1 MKPTNRMSLEQ
12 CRYGFDGIW
21 RHYGPH
27 WGDRLWDDSAGGA
40 ATMYRPSCDS
50 HAAEGRNRCAAIA
63 TPIYIR
69 CLCCEDPA
77 VLCCAVLCCA
87 VLCCAVLCWL
97 CCSMLCQPMLSQAIP
112 RHAMLCCAVLWQLGQ
127 SRAATSMRQGTI
139 STCLDQQCPK
149 RMFFYRAR
157 PGPQSMLLL
166 PLYNQQGRRA
176 RLVLLPMMMMQQ

>member
-1 MKPTNRMSLEQ
+1 MAF
-12 CRYGFDGIW
+12 G
-21 RHYGPH
+21 
-27 WGDRLWDDSAGGA
+27 
-40 ATMYRPSCDS
+40 ATM
-50 HAAEGRNRCAAIA
+50 GRTGA
-63 TPIYIR
+63 T
-69 CLCCEDPA
+69 DFGMTQPA
-77 VLCCAVLCCA
+77 VPPLCIDPLVTAMLQRAGTDVPPSQPRSTSAAFAVRILLCCAVLCCA